1 MLANSRPKTI
11 TVILSML
18 VLLAVVSAVS
28 TATQRIGFGNA
39 RGNRPTA
46 GLGTGQQGG
55 TNGTFQG
62 NNGAGAAGGGQQG
75 GTNGNFQG
83 GGGNFQ
89 NRGATGFNLFT
100 VTRALGLSPQ
110 SMIYINIAI
119 PVIGIL
125 LLLGSAYG
133 IWKQKIW
140 GLNLATVLGL
150 LFLVAGLPALFSI
163 GGRNINW
170 LRIGLNALSVVATLP
185 ILGLSFL
192 PSVRDYFPKP
202 AAKPRTVR

>member
-1 MLANSRPKTI
+1 MLANSRPKNI

-28 TATQRIGFGNA
+28 TATTRIGFGNA
-39 RGNRPTA
+39 ARNRPTA
-46 GLGTGQQGG
+46 GLGTGQPG
-55 TNGTFQG
+55 G
-62 NNGAGAAGGGQQG
+62 NNGTGTGTGGGQQG

-83 GGGNFQ
+83 GGNFQ
-89 NRGATGFNLFT
+89 NRAAGGGFNLFT
-100 VTRALGLSPQ
+100 VTRALGLNPQ
-110 SMIYINIAI
+110 VMVYINILI

-150 LFLVAGLPALFSI
+150 VFLVAGLPALFSI

-170 LRIGLNALSVVATLP
+170 LRIGLDALSVVATLP
-185 ILGLSFL
+185 ILALSFL

-202 AAKPRTVR
+202 AARPRTVR

>member
-46 GLGTGQQGG
+46 GLGTGQPG
-55 TNGTFQG
+55 G
-62 NNGAGAAGGGQQG
+62 NNGTGTGTGTGQQG
-75 GTNGNFQG
+75 NGNFQG

-89 NRGATGFNLFT
+89 NRGPAGGGFNMFT
-100 VTRALGLSPQ
+100 ILRMFGLGPQAL
-110 SMIYINIAI
+110 IYINIAI

-185 ILGLSFL
+185 ILALSFL

-202 AAKPRTVR
+202 APKPRTVR